1 MSGWFQTINA
11 AEQTQQKAK
20 AEQGRKGEKLSND
33 RDIGSDARASTL
45 NSRQPAK
52 YLNSQPASILFHENA
67 GYFSDWAG
75 IQSWR
80 HACMRNSG

>member
-1 MSGWFQTINA
+1 MAMSGWFQTINA

-20 AEQGRKGEKLSND
+20 AEQGRKGEKLKNSND

-52 YLNSQPASILFHENA
+52 YLNSQPARLLFHENA
-67 GYFSDWAG
+67 E
-75 IQSWR
+75 Q
-80 HACMRNSG
+80 ACSTCVSFRFFAE